1 MAMVPFARL
10 SRMWRRRPVRVGV
23 GDGYAQWAPVYP
35 AHAHNPVMEAEAS
48 RMRPMMHAAS
58 PRRALDVGTG
68 TGRNLAM
75 LTAAGA
81 RFVTGIDMS
90 NAMLSCGVATY
101 PRVRGDALQLPFRSA
116 AFDVVCSSLMCGDI
130 PDIGS
135 WLAEA
140 SRVVCNGGHVIYSDF
155 HPSWSESGWR
165 RIFRGADG
173 GSYELP
179 LCAHTVEEHLEQID
193 RHGLDVLAVHEPCV
207 PGGSKPVVTVFY
219 TVKRGGR
226 AR

>member
-81 RFVTGIDMS
+81 K
-90 NAMLSCGVATY
+90 
-101 PRVRGDALQLPFRSA
+101 P
-116 AFDVVCSSLMCGDI
+116 
-130 PDIGS
+130 
-135 WLAEA
+135 
-140 SRVVCNGGHVIYSDF
+140 
-155 HPSWSESGWR
+155 
-165 RIFRGADG
+165 ADTD
-173 GSYELP
+173 L
-179 LCAHTVEEHLEQID
+179 
-193 RHGLDVLAVHEPCV
+193 
-207 PGGSKPVVTVFY
+207 VFMQG
-219 TVKRGGR
+219 T
-226 AR
+226 